1 MRAFDIPSMH
11 PSRTRGKGSIVST
24 GERNPFLVKMGG
36 NSTVEDGENA
46 YRDSEKGGEMRSLI
60 RNLDRVSSW
69 ISLANLIVAIG
80 FGFWPPKGTLNDFAS
95 PEMRFRT
102 SFIPLWKENMF
113 VVPPATEKG
122 LAVYDAFQSL
132 ETSLD
137 GFCEKKEFNLHYE
150 NRTWDDK
157 GYIGSAVIEPAGS
170 FSPWVVLIWI
180 FLVSF
185 VFQGARY
192 ESSEPS
198 VRGDT
203 PSGPLMSPDISDTP
217 FNLWKWWD
225 YFKYNPLRPDFWRW
239 LEYAL
244 TAPFQIL
251 LIATSVFINN
261 EATLWNLMGLQG
273 ALVLLGYLNEK
284 RIDSFYKRAIKRD
297 KAVSEKSTYKGYK
310 LAILYVSCLAFFVL
324 IWVTIM
330 IRFYRQDDN
339 LNKCDYAGASIPG
352 AVYFLVW
359 SQMVLFA
366 SFGVV
371 QGLQIWTMRGDLQD
385 FRAETE
391 KSNIAKIRAERWA
404 TAALRYSFL
413 SVTAKTVLEVGFIM
427 VVYARERM
435 TEVE

>member
-36 NSTVEDGENA
+36 NNTVETGENE
-46 YRDSEKGGEMRSLI
+46 YRNSEKGKGMRSLI
-60 RNLDRVSSW
+60 RTLDRVSSW

-80 FGFWPPKGTLNDFAS
+80 FGFAS
-95 PEMRFRT
+95 PKNSDTMRFGS

-170 FSPWVVLIWI
+170 FSPWGVLIWI

-192 ESSEPS
+192 ESSEP

-203 PSGPLMSPDISDTP
+203 PSGFIGSSQISDNT

-297 KAVSEKSTYKGYK
+297 KAVTEKSTYKGYK
-310 LAILYVSCLAFFVL
+310 LAILYVSCLAFFGL
-324 IWVTIM
+324 IWATII
-330 IRFYRQDDN
+330 IRFERQFTNLDD
-339 LNKCDYAGASIPG
+339 CDYADANMPWQVHFI
-352 AVYFLVW
+352 VW
-359 SQMVLFA
+359 TQMVLFA

-371 QGLQIWTMRGDLQD
+371 QGLQIWTMSGDLQN
-385 FRAETE
+385 FRVETE
-391 KSNIAKIRAERWA
+391 KTDMAQKRAERWA

-427 VVYARERM
+427 LAWARERM

>member
-1 MRAFDIPSMH
+1 MRAFDVPSMH

-36 NSTVEDGENA
+36 NSTVEAGEKMYA
-46 YRDSEKGGEMRSLI
+46 DSEGGKSTRFWI

-80 FGFWPPKGTLNDFAS
+80 FGFAS
-95 PEMRFRT
+95 PKNSDTMRFGS

-113 VVPPATEKG
+113 VAPPATEKG

-137 GFCEKKEFNLHYE
+137 GFCEKRTVTLHYE

-157 GYIGSAVIEPAGS
+157 GYIGSAVIEPAWS
-170 FSPWVVLIWI
+170 FSPWGVLIWI

-192 ESSEPS
+192 ESSETS

-203 PSGPLMSPDISDTP
+203 PSGFFKSPEISDNT

-251 LIATSVFINN
+251 LIATSVFIGN

-310 LAILYVSCLAFFVL
+310 LAILYVSCLAFFGL
-324 IWVTIM
+324 IWATII
-330 IRFYRQDDN
+330 IRFKRQFTNLDD
-339 LNKCDYAGASIPG
+339 CDYADANMPWQVHFI
-352 AVYFLVW
+352 VW
-359 SQMVLFA
+359 TQMVLFA

-371 QGLQIWTMRGDLQD
+371 QGLQIWTMSCDLQN
-385 FRAETE
+385 FRVEPD
-391 KSNIAKIRAERWA
+391 KNDIAKKRAERWA

-413 SVTAKTVLEVGFIM
+413 SITAKTVLEVGFIM
-427 VVYARERM
+427 LAWARERM

>member
-1 MRAFDIPSMH
+1 MRAFDVPSMH

-36 NSTVEDGENA
+36 NDTVEAGEKK
-46 YRDSEKGGEMRSLI
+46 YMDSEEGKGTRSRI

-80 FGFWPPKGTLNDFAS
+80 FGFNWFGLANPKDSNVL
-95 PEMRFRT
+95 RFKRYT
-102 SFIPLWKENMF
+102 PLWKENMF

-122 LAVYDAFQSL
+122 VAVYDAFQSL

-137 GFCEKKEFNLHYE
+137 GFCEKRTVTLHYE

-157 GYIGSAVIEPAGS
+157 GYIGSVVIEPAWS
-170 FSPWVVLIWI
+170 FSPWGVLIWI

-192 ESSEPS
+192 ESSEPNADGYQRFHNES
-198 VRGDT
+198 SDNE
-203 PSGPLMSPDISDTP
+203 ISDNT
-217 FNLWKWWD
+217 FNLWEWWD

-251 LIATSVFINN
+251 LIATSVFIGN

-297 KAVSEKSTYKGYK
+297 QAVSEKSTYKGYK
-310 LAILYVSCLAFFVL
+310 LAILYMSCLVFFGL
-324 IWVTIM
+324 IWATII
-330 IRFYRQDDN
+330 IRFERQFTN
-339 LNKCDYAGASIPG
+339 LKDCDYAGAKMPPEVHFI
-352 AVYFLVW
+352 VW
-359 SQMVLFA
+359 SQMILFA

-385 FRAETE
+385 FQVETP
-391 KSNIAKIRAERWA
+391 KTVIAQKRAERWA

-413 SVTAKTVLEVGFIM
+413 SITAKTVLEVGFIAL
-427 VVYARERM
+427 VYARERM

>member
-1 MRAFDIPSMH
+1 MRAFDVPAMH

-24 GERNPFLVKMGG
+24 GERNPFLVKIGG
-36 NSTVEDGENA
+36 NETVETGEKE
-46 YRDSEKGGEMRSLI
+46 YEGSEQGKSRRSLI
-60 RNLDRVSSW
+60 RNLDRWSSW

-80 FGFWPPKGTLNDFAS
+80 FGFNWFGLANPKDSNVL
-95 PEMRFRT
+95 RFKRT
-102 SFIPLWKENMF
+102 TPLWKENMF
-113 VVPPATEKG
+113 FVPPSTEKG

-137 GFCEKKEFNLHYE
+137 GFCEKSKVSLHYE

-157 GYIGSAVIEPAGS
+157 GYVGSAVIEPAGS
-170 FSPWVVLIWI
+170 FSPWGVLIWI
-180 FLVSF
+180 FSVSF
-185 VFQGARY
+185 VFQGARF
-192 ESSEPS
+192 ESSETTAE
-198 VRGDT
+198 GYQKF
-203 PSGPLMSPDISDTP
+203 SDESSDNESSNTP
-217 FNLWKWWD
+217 FNLWKWYD

-251 LIATSVFINN
+251 LIATSVFIGN

-310 LAILYVSCLAFFVL
+310 LAILYVSCLAFFGL
-324 IWVTIM
+324 IWATIM

-339 LNKCDYAGASIPG
+339 LKKCDYVDASIPG

-359 SQMVLFA
+359 SQLVLFA

-371 QGLQIWTMRGDLQD
+371 QGLQILTMRSDLQEFKD
-385 FRAETE
+385 RDV
-391 KSNIAKIRAERWA
+391 KDIAKKRAERWA
-404 TAALRYSFL
+404 TAALSYSFL